1 VSRQPDARTAARVQ
15 LNAALWA
22 LRNPDGGWPY
32 YRGRRS
38 RLEPT
43 SWALLAT
50 GAPFDSTSLG
60 AWIGADGLLVEP
72 GIPHPNF
79 AFNGLAA
86 LAAGTSAAPA
96 PILAG
101 LLRGLV
107 AARGED
113 APANPAA
120 RLDSSLQGWSW
131 MPGTFSWVEPTAW
144 CTLALKRHGS
154 GTAAAERV
162 AVGER
167 LLRDRV
173 CADGGWNYGNSEV
186 FGQALPAHVPPTA
199 GAVLALQDHPSDAL
213 LTRAA
218 SFLEV
223 RALQEGSTTAL
234 ALCALALRMLTRDV
248 SAITGRLAA
257 HVPSAIASGNA
268 ATLAMAACAL
278 GESVQQNA
286 LRLSRSP
293 AR

>member
-1 VSRQPDARTAARVQ
+1 MQTAARGQ
-15 LNAALWA
+15 LTAALGA
-22 LRNPDGGWPY
+22 LRNADGGWPY

-43 SWALLAT
+43 SWAMLAT
-50 GAPFDSTSLG
+50 GTPFDTTPLG
-60 AWIGADGLLVEP
+60 SWIGADGLLVEP
-72 GIPHPNF
+72 ATPHANF

-86 LAAGTSAAPA
+86 LAVASSAAPA
-96 PILAG
+96 RVLAG
-101 LLRGLV
+101 VLRGLV
-107 AARGED
+107 AARGES

-120 RLDSSLQGWSW
+120 RMDSSLQGWSW
-131 MPGTFSWVEPTAW
+131 MAGTFSWVEPTAW
-144 CTLALKRHGS
+144 CTLALKRRGN
-154 GTAAAERV
+154 GTASAERI

-167 LLRDRV
+167 VLRDRV

-199 GAVLALQDHPSDAL
+199 GAVLALQDLPNDAL

-223 RALQEGSTTAL
+223 HALQEGSTTSL
-234 ALCALALRMLTRDV
+234 ALSALALRMLNRDV

-257 HVPSAIASGNA
+257 HVPSAIAFGNA
-268 ATLAMAACAL
+268 AALAMAACAL
-278 GESVQQNA
+278 GESALQDA
-286 LRLSRSP
+286 LRLPTSP

>member
-1 VSRQPDARTAARVQ
+1 M
-15 LNAALWA
+15 AALWA

-43 SWALLAT
+43 SWAMLAT
-50 GAPFDSTSLG
+50 GTPFGSTPLG
-60 AWIGADGLLVEP
+60 AWIGQDGLFVEP
-72 GIPHPNF
+72 GTPHANF

-86 LAAGTSAAPA
+86 LAASANGAPA
-96 PILAG
+96 RVLSK
-101 LLRGLV
+101 LMTGLV
-107 AARGED
+107 VARGEAVPPTD
-113 APANPAA
+113 VA
-120 RLDSSLQGWSW
+120 RMDTSLQGWSW
-131 MPGTFSWVEPTAW
+131 MAGTFSWVEPTAW

-154 GTAAAERV
+154 GQASAERV

-199 GAVLALQDHPSDAL
+199 GAVLALQDHPNDAL

-223 RALQEGSTTAL
+223 RAPQEGSTSAL
-234 ALCALALRMLTRDV
+234 ALSALALGMLNRDV
-248 SAITGRLAA
+248 SATTARLAA
-257 HVPSAIASGNA
+257 HVPRAVAFGNA

-278 GESVQQNA
+278 GEPARQDA
-286 LRLSRSP
+286 LRLPRSP
-293 AR
+293 SR